1 MPRKRRSPSFVPP
14 LPPRAGAAEFQS
26 DWPGVLAPVSIGVL
40 FQMSGGYPCI
50 PIRAGYGRAILKG
63 ARTHLPRLPIAGN
76 HICANVERRGV
87 YT

>member
-40 FQMSGGYPCI
+40 FQMSRRYPCI

-63 ARTHLPRLPIAGN
+63 ARTQLPRLPIAGN

-87 YT
+87 HT